1 MLKIAEIRKERGIT
15 QKNLADKLHIYQSNM
30 SNWENEVTEPD
41 IKSLVKL
48 ADVLNVTI
56 DELVGRENYG
66 TGNVEIIG
74 EKLTD
79 DESEILAV
87 YRTLNRDGKTAFL
100 STVKNLATLYNAGV
114 KIN

>member
-1 MLKIAEIRKERGIT
+1 MLKIREYRLENGLSQDELA
-15 QKNLADKLHIYQSNM
+15 QKINVKNYTIG
-30 SNWENEVTEPD
+30 NWERKRAEP
-41 IKSLVKL
+41 SLCDLIKL

-74 EKLTD
+74 EKLTN
-79 DESEILAV
+79 DENEILAV
-87 YRTLNRDGKTAFL
+87 YRALNKDGKTAFL

-114 KIN
+114 KIG